1 MADDELAIKYL
12 EEDTAQGHSRS
23 IMTIAEALTIG
34 GVGYEVDYQR
44 ASHSFSMS
52 CLATSKQIQLQLIR
66 TLEPDLAELIEAQQ
80 SLIRLSDMGH
90 EDAMYALL
98 QLDRQTLV

>member
-12 EEDTAQGHSRS
+12 EEDAAQGHSRS

-44 ASHSFSMS
+44 AKSLVLDELKSGNVE
-52 CLATSKQIQLQLIR
+52 AEIQLQR
-66 TLEPDLAELIEAQQ
+66 LEP
-80 SLIRLSDMGH
+80 LSQKIW
-90 EDAMYALL
+90 LN
-98 QLDRQTLV
+98 